1 MVCGEIRKR
10 KQWGDVLRVES
21 SVLMRLRKLRLSLVS
36 GLVMGLG
43 LVLGSTQ
50 AVACGPYQ
58 LAFYE
63 FGTLYYQT
71 ENGSAGIDK
80 DLIDEL
86 IRRTGCKLQTSV
98 DSRVRIWSRMESGAL
113 DMTVSGIAT
122 PEREKFA
129 VFLPYITTRNYVL
142 MQPEVAA
149 LIATQEA
156 FLKDSTLMLGVV
168 KSFRHGKYY
177 DEVVETLR
185 KQGRI
190 VEASDYPTLVRIF
203 QAKRVSAMLGLP
215 TSLAPLITGAKSLSP
230 GQIAD
235 WSMTDDVT
243 GSLVLSRQR
252 MAAKDIERMRQA
264 LQAIRDDGTMEQILH
279 RHLQPEFA
287 RLVKMGQHPVAKVAT
302 R

>member
-1 MVCGEIRKR
+1 M
-10 KQWGDVLRVES
+10 QWG
-21 SVLMRLRKLRLSLVS
+21 
-36 GLVMGLG
+36 
-43 LVLGSTQ
+43 TQ
-50 AVACGPYQ
+50 AAACGPYQ

-63 FGTLYYQT
+63 FGTLYYQA
-71 ENGSAGIDK
+71 ENGGAGIDK

-86 IRRTGCKLQTSV
+86 VKRSGCKLQTSV
-98 DSRVRIWSRMESGAL
+98 DSRVRIWSRMEAATL

-156 FLKDSTLMLGVV
+156 FLRDSTLMLGVV

-203 QAKRVSAMLGLP
+203 QAKRVSAILGLP
-215 TSLAPLITGAKSLSP
+215 TSLAPIITGSKSLSP

-252 MAAKDIERMRQA
+252 MATKDIERLRQA
-264 LQAIRDDGTMEQILH
+264 LQAIKDDGTLDQILH

-287 RLVKMGQHPVAKVAT
+287 RLVKMGPYPVTKVT
-302 R
+302 VR